1 VTAESVIAL
10 GADGRPDE
18 CLPGVGAG
26 LAAWAAGRGFR
37 VHAGALVASPVVL
50 DTAAAKAALGA
61 TGALAVEMESG
72 ALAAAAR
79 ARGVPF
85 AALRAVLDAAG
96 EALPAGADVID
107 EASGEVRA
115 ARALAAIALRPR
127 LWPAAGRLLRQQ
139 RVAARR
145 LAGIMGALEVAAIS
159 APPEA
164 ATAAGG

>member
-1 VTAESVIAL
+1 MV
-10 GADGRPDE
+10 
-18 CLPGVGAG
+18 
-26 LAAWAAGRGFR
+26 
-37 VHAGALVASPVVL
+37 

-61 TGALAVEMESG
+61 TGALAVDMESG

-145 LAGIMGALEVAAIS
+145 LAGIMGALEVAAIA